1 MRYCTTCQS
10 TKPEEGGYKKPNS
23 TRGWMCKG
31 CVDRSTPSIY
41 KSKRK
46 ATSKDIERL
55 MTAIYERV
63 I

>member
-1 MRYCTTCQS
+1 MKYCTSCQS

-23 TRGWMCKG
+23 TRGWTCKS
-31 CVDRSTPSIY
+31 CVEHTTPSIY

-46 ATSKDIERL
+46 ATAKDIERL
-55 MTAIYERV
+55 MTAIYGKV

>member
-1 MRYCTTCQS
+1 MRYCTSCQS

-46 ATSKDIERL
+46 ATAKDIERL
-55 MTAIYERV
+55 MTAILARR